1 MTGTERLAEA
11 IAAYH
16 SGDLE
21 RAESIIQALLSE
33 NSGDTEAL
41 NAQGII
47 QLHVGRAQAALDSFF
62 KAADLAPIVGKYQN
76 SIGSAR
82 VALRQLDGA
91 IEHFTRAV
99 ELEPDNADFWAN
111 LATAR
116 MYSGNADVAARDF
129 ERAIALEPNHYQ
141 ACQNLA
147 DIYSRQNRPRDALS
161 YLERAARHSDHRIE
175 SVLHLASTY
184 ERLNQL
190 ADAEQAMNEVGES
203 DHPWA
208 LVLRARLLRRRGDP
222 ASGLALLQATE
233 PSPYASLDIDKAENW
248 DIAGNWHHELAL
260 CADQAGETEDVFE
273 NCLTAK
279 SYWRRADHDRDGTD
293 FLDRVR
299 RIRRTILE
307 NAPKEAVRTA
317 QKEGPPI
324 VFFVGFP
331 RSGTTLME
339 AILEAHPDIASTG
352 EAEILEPL
360 VDENGRPNVDRPP
373 QHYLEGI
380 RSRASMIPSSA
391 TILDKLPLNLVF
403 CRAIDQMFPDAR
415 LLVALRDPRDVVVS
429 CLMQRFRLNAAM
441 RNFDTLEATVSLY
454 EEVMGLWLES
464 RETLAIPWHEY
475 RYEDLISDQTSTVD
489 GVLEFIGLDRHPTM
503 EGYRE
508 IVASQEVATPSYRDV
523 AEPIYN
529 RAVGRW
535 RAYERDMEPVLGRLA
550 PFVEAFGYEN

>member
-1 MTGTERLAEA
+1 MAEA

-21 RAESIIQALLSE
+21 RAESIIQALLSQD
-33 NSGDTEAL
+33 SDDTEAL

-47 QLHVGRAQAALDSFF
+47 QLHGGRAQAALDSFV
-62 KAADLAPIVGKYQN
+62 KAADLAPTVGKYQN

-116 MYSGNADVAARDF
+116 MYSGNAVGAERDF

-147 DIYSRQNRPRDALS
+147 AIYSRQNRPRDALPH
-161 YLERAARHSDHRIE
+161 LERAARHSDHRVE

-184 ERLNQL
+184 ECLNQL
-190 ADAEQAMNEVGES
+190 ADAEQVMNEVGGS

-222 ASGLALLQATE
+222 ASGLALLRATE
-233 PSPYASLDIDKAENW
+233 PSAYASLDIDRAENW

-260 CADQAGETEDVFE
+260 CADQAGQTMDVFK

-279 SYWRRADHDRDGTD
+279 SFWRRADHDRDGAD

-299 RIRRTILE
+299 RIRRTASE
-307 NAPKEAVRTA
+307 NAPKEAGRIA
-317 QKEGPPI
+317 QNEGPPI

-352 EAEILEPL
+352 EAEVLEPL
-360 VDENGRPNVDRPP
+360 VDEIGRPNVDRP
-373 QHYLEGI
+373 QRHYLEGV
-380 RSRASMIPSSA
+380 RSRASVIPSSA

-415 LLVALRDPRDVVVS
+415 LLVALRDPRDVVTS

-475 RYEDLISDQTSTVD
+475 RYEDLISDKTSTVD

-503 EGYRE
+503 ESYRE
-508 IVASQEVATPSYRDV
+508 VVASQEVATPSYRDV

-535 RAYERDMEPVLGRLA
+535 RAYKRDLEPVLGRLA